1 MNRSIVAS
9 ILSLALMQA
18 GSAHAQAKSYYARQ
32 ELSNLVKSAPAK
44 TRTTCSKPVAGLRNT
59 SAASKIVASRSY
71 VASDALAQS
80 FCNEFKTDT
89 FVGACQWTE
98 NGGVFLIE
106 GAVLAAGPATQ
117 YAATCG

>member
-1 MNRSIVAS
+1 MNRSIAAS
-9 ILSLALMQA
+9 MLWLALMQA
-18 GSAHAQAKSYYARQ
+18 GSAHAQTKSYYARQ
-32 ELSNLVKSAPAK
+32 QLPSLIKGEPAK
-44 TRTTCSKPVAGLRNT
+44 TKTTCSKPVAGLRNT